1 VLCKWGLVASIEIE
15 VGVVKR
21 RVPLLAWGR
30 VAGRPEMT
38 LEAQSL
44 ACGTEMC
51 VTRHVPSYITRL
63 LKVLPSYVL
72 GTILS
77 NTFAKGTYHPTSH
90 SH

>member
-1 VLCKWGLVASIEIE
+1 MCSAVACCARWGVVASIEIE

-51 VTRHVPSYITRL
+51 VTRVVNKSGLTMHWKLCCIGG
-63 LKVLPSYVL
+63 K
-72 GTILS
+72 
-77 NTFAKGTYHPTSH
+77 HE
-90 SH
+90 